1 MSRNSLNVLADKL
14 AEKSGLSQIESE
26 LFIRKMFDVCHQGLD
41 ADKMVKMRWL
51 GTFKVTSVKD
61 RESVDVNTGERI
73 LIEGRDKISFTP
85 DNILKEIVNKPFAQF
100 ETVVV
105 NEGVDFDS
113 IDKKYEDSLED
124 EEQEREQ
131 DVIRPAVDV
140 VEPLLPEN
148 AFSTESTVSGVIDFL
163 DIPETPSLDA
173 PETPSE
179 DSNVVVIGEETAEIS
194 EETAEISEEKESEV
208 DTSVQESEKVM
219 EETMESCAET
229 VESHAETVESHAETS
244 NDLPVSDS
252 LEEPKEEVVATVSDN
267 IRKDIS
273 DDEAGSDDEVDSD
286 DEADSAD
293 ESASDDESDSA
304 DESDSDDESD
314 SADESDSDDEEE
326 IRRRHF
332 IIPKYMVIV
341 ASITLLLL
349 IGGFGWFAFNY
360 GQMAAQRDHL
370 ATQLAQYKKGKESGM
385 KLAKVQSQEQ
395 ILQQKARQDSL
406 RMAQASEAIK
416 AAEKAD
422 SLKTIA
428 AEKEMSEKKQKSDHI
443 LLAENKKVSEKVVAE
458 KKMAEQKK
466 LDKAAEPAKVTPG
479 KYDSDPRVRTGAYRI
494 VGVDQIVTV
503 GDHQTLTTLSKRY
516 LGPGMECYIEALN
529 GTSTIKSGQK
539 IKIPK
544 LELKKKKAK

>member
-1 MSRNSLNVLADKL
+1 MSKNSLNVLADKL

-26 LFIRKMFDVCHQGLD
+26 LFIRKMFDVCHQGLA

-73 LIEGRDKISFTP
+73 IIEGRDKISFTP

-131 DVIRPAVDV
+131 EVIKPAVDV

-148 AFSTESTVSGVIDFL
+148 SFSTESTASGVIDFL
-163 DIPETPSLDA
+163 DIPETPS
-173 PETPSE
+173 EE
-179 DSNVVVIGEETAEIS
+179 SNVVVIG

-219 EETMESCAET
+219 EETMDSCAET
-229 VESHAETVESHAETS
+229 VESHGETS
-244 NDLPVSDS
+244 NELPVSDS
-252 LEEPKEEVVATVSDN
+252 LEEPKEEFAANVSDN
-267 IRKDIS
+267 SRKDIS
-273 DDEAGSDDEVDSD
+273 DNEAESD
-286 DEADSAD
+286 DEA
-293 ESASDDESDSA
+293 
-304 DESDSDDESD
+304 
-314 SADESDSDDEEE
+314 E

-370 ATQLAQYKKGKESGM
+370 ALQLAQYKEGKESVM
-385 KLAKVQSQEQ
+385 KFAKVKSQEQ

-406 RMAQASEAIK
+406 RMAQASEAVK

-422 SLKTIA
+422 SLKMIA
-428 AEKEMSEKKQKSDHI
+428 AEKAMSEKNQKSDHI
-443 LLAENKKVSEKVVAE
+443 QLADNKKVSEKVVAE
-458 KKMAEQKK
+458 KKMADQKK
-466 LDKAAEPAKVTPG
+466 LDKAAEHAKVTSG

-503 GDHQTLTTLSKRY
+503 GDHQTLSSLSKRY

-529 GTSTIKSGQK
+529 GNSTIKSGQK